1 MSAEPSIRER
11 RQPTAQEFRDM
22 QNSQEFGELRSK
34 FRSFAFPMTIA
45 FFVWYIAYV
54 LIATFASEWMST
66 PVFGSIN
73 IGLLF
78 GLLQFVTTFVIT
90 YVYILFANKNLEP
103 RQAAIRKKMEG

>member
-1 MSAEPSIRER
+1 MSAEPTTQER
-11 RQPTAQEFRDM
+11 RQPTAQEFREM
-22 QNSQEFGELRSK
+22 QASQEFGELRSK
-34 FRSFAFPMTIA
+34 FRSFAFPMTVA

-73 IGLLF
+73 VGLLF
-78 GLLQFVTTFVIT
+78 GLLQFLTTFIIT
-90 YVYILFANKNLEP
+90 YVYVVFSNKNLEP

>member
-1 MSAEPSIRER
+1 
-11 RQPTAQEFRDM
+11 
-22 QNSQEFGELRSK
+22 
-34 FRSFAFPMTIA
+34 MTVA

-73 IGLLF
+73 IGLIF

-90 YVYILFANKNLEP
+90 YIYIMFANKNLEP
-103 RQAAIRKKMEG
+103 RQAAIRQKMEG